1 MMLQTST
8 RTAPPAL
15 IENARRQIQELLL
28 EVSGVDSVL
37 LCSPDGFE
45 LAAVHKQ
52 SKFDGHKL
60 AAVSSSILA
69 MVTAFVAE
77 IKLTGCQSITLEA
90 NNGKAIISSVP
101 AANYP
106 MIIVVI
112 TSHNVLL
119 GQLIHGLKKHTAAIV
134 DSDRRYR

>member
-1 MMLQTST
+1 MMLQPST

-15 IENARRQIQELLL
+15 IESARRQIQELLF

-52 SKFDGHKL
+52 NLFDGHKL

-69 MVTAFVAE
+69 MVTAFVSE

-90 NNGKAIISSVP
+90 SNGKAIISAVP
-101 AANYP
+101 ASNHP

-112 TSHNVLL
+112 ASHNVLL
-119 GQLIHGLKKHTAAIV
+119 GQLIHSLKKHTAAIV

>member
-1 MMLQTST
+1 MMLHTSS

-15 IENARRQIQELLL
+15 IESARRQIHELLM

-52 SKFDGHKL
+52 NQFDGHKL

-90 NNGKAIISSVP
+90 NNGKAIISSIP
-101 AANYP
+101 ASNYP
-106 MIIVVI
+106 MILVVI
-112 TSHNVLL
+112 TNHSALL
-119 GQLIHGLKKHTAAIV
+119 GQLIHSLKKHTAAIV
-134 DSDRRYR
+134 D

>member
-1 MMLQTST
+1 MMIQPNS
-8 RTAPPAL
+8 RSAPPAL
-15 IENARRQIQELLL
+15 IESARRQIQALLV
-28 EVSGVDSVL
+28 EVSGLDSVL

-45 LAAVHKQ
+45 LASVHKRSQ
-52 SKFDGHKL
+52 FDNHKL

-69 MVTAFVAE
+69 MVTAFVSE

-90 NNGKAIISSVP
+90 SNGKAIISAIP

-112 TSHNVLL
+112 TNHSALL
-119 GQLIHGLKKHTAAIV
+119 GQLIHSLKQHTAAIIEH
-134 DSDRRYR
+134 DRRYR